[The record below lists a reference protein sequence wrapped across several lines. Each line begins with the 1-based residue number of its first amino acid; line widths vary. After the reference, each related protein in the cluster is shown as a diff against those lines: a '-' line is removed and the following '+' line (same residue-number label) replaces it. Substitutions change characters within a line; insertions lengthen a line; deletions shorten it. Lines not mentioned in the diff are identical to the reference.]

1 MRSERSRFSLL
12 LISNDPH
19 VQRTAGWILLD
30 EGYYVAVCA
39 TVSLAA
45 AQRAELSADAV
56 LWDVGLRRD
65 LDEEARV
72 LRRAFPRARLVGI
85 HLHDDSSKV
94 HVDAECH
101 LHIPFA
107 AEDLLH
113 CVAGALTAS
122 VGQVSTHLHR

>member
-1 MRSERSRFSLL
+1 MRSERSRFSLV
-12 LISNDPH
+12 LIGEDPH
-19 VQRTAGWILLD
+19 VQRTASWILFE

-72 LRRAFPRARLVGI
+72 LRRAFPRETWDACARMRRAVRWLSERFVVG
-85 HLHDDSSKV
+85 
-94 HVDAECH
+94 
-101 LHIPFA
+101 P
-107 AEDLLH
+107 
-113 CVAGALTAS
+113 
-122 VGQVSTHLHR
+122 